1 MLPGCSEGLLEL
13 AQRAFPIE
21 SRPFLRLSEMSSSE
35 EDEVLK
41 VLRYLKEEGVIRRIG
56 AVLEPR
62 KLGFE
67 PVLLAFSVGGD
78 RLEEVGSR
86 MAGYSQVTHCYQRDG
101 SEYNLWVVAVERK
114 GHLDGLLREL
124 ADLEGVRRALVL
136 KCERTYKLATTFG
149 REGVLGPTTEKVQ
162 TSENTGGPPPL
173 RLLRSLSDIPLARR
187 PFLEVAEGLGMSED
201 EVISRIEKLVNSGLV
216 RRFGAVL
223 DHTKVGFSENALVL
237 WSTGD
242 PDELGAA
249 FAKLPWVSHC
259 YLRRAYAIGPH
270 IPPSSISF
278 CGVYTMVHARS
289 GRELKDRISRMR
301 EVAGA
306 EPSVFYTVRCF
317 KKGSFEP
324 G

>member
-1 MLPGCSEGLLEL
+1 
-13 AQRAFPIE
+13 
-21 SRPFLRLSEMSSSE
+21 MSSSE

-114 GHLDGLLREL
+114 GYLEGLIREL

-136 KCERTYKLATTFG
+136 KCERPYKLATTFG
-149 REGVLGPTTEKVQ
+149 REGVLGPTTVRTSKKV
-162 TSENTGGPPPL
+162 EGPPPL
-173 RLLRSLSDIPLARR
+173 RLLRSLSDIPLVRR
-187 PFLEVAEGLGMSED
+187 PFLEIAEGLGMSEG
-201 EVISRIEKLVNSGLV
+201 EVIARTEKLVNFGLV

-223 DHTKVGFSENALVL
+223 DHAKVGFSENALVL
-237 WSTGD
+237 WGTEE
-242 PDELGAA
+242 PNELGVT

-259 YLRRAYAIGPH
+259 YLRKAYAIGP
-270 IPPSSISF
+270 PSSGSF

-289 GRELKDRISRMR
+289 RRELKDRISRMR

-306 EPSVFYTVRCF
+306 EPSVFYTLRCF